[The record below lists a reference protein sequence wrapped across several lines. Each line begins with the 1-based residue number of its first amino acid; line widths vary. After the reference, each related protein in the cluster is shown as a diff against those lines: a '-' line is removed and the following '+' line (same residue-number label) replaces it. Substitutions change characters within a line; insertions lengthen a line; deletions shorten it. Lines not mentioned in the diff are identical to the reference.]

1 MPKVPILMPQ
11 LGDSIAE
18 ATVLRLLAAQG
29 DTVEADQEIFEV
41 ETNKATMGV
50 TTMCGGILSDVFIKE
65 GESVVVGACMAM
77 IEATEEEIERSGA
90 TPAGDSTQP
99 SLPASPESVPQA
111 APSAPPREEK
121 PAGVHFGVTGESYQE
136 NGTDLK
142 VQPSVRGLPVPA
154 GMKGAHYMS
163 PRMKARMDELGM
175 SASDIA
181 FISGS
186 GAGGRV
192 TIDDLE
198 EFLEYVSQW
207 PHRKASSMRLAV
219 ADAMRRSWTRPLA
232 SAGRPVFMDPLIK
245 HRQNSPLRPGITL
258 YFARALALALAESP
272 ECAGYLVGE
281 NILSPKTIDIGIAA
295 QVADGVM
302 VPVLRRVNERTM
314 EELLEDYNRLI
325 AQARR
330 RRLAPE
336 DSTGGI
342 ATVTNFGGF
351 GLTFAAPMPMP
362 SESIILGVGA
372 VTKTPVWSDE
382 VEAFIPISKANI
394 VATGDH
400 RVVDGADIG
409 RLLSAWRNCSSAR
422 NTCNQLRSPS
432 FTPHDNRPARIRPGS
447 RRRRLSGIY
456 CPGRTPPDAGI
467 AYRGRR
473 VQGGNQP
480 RRHPP
485 VRRLP
490 GIQRGPDKQAVHFP
504 EKARR
509 KERYHGRRHQS
520 EKYSFPPSGPSR
532 PFRIDAHAGKKCGL
546 PAWGRHHG
554 SGKGRLHHPP
564 GLHLHGGAHA
574 AAGAYRRTSSHA

>member
-1 MPKVPILMPQ
+1 
-11 LGDSIAE
+11 
-18 ATVLRLLAAQG
+18 
-29 DTVEADQEIFEV
+29 
-41 ETNKATMGV
+41 
-50 TTMCGGILSDVFIKE
+50 
-65 GESVVVGACMAM
+65 
-77 IEATEEEIERSGA
+77 
-90 TPAGDSTQP
+90 
-99 SLPASPESVPQA
+99 
-111 APSAPPREEK
+111 
-121 PAGVHFGVTGESYQE
+121 
-136 NGTDLK
+136 
-142 VQPSVRGLPVPA
+142 
-154 GMKGAHYMS
+154 MKGAHYMS

-394 VATGDH
+394 VATGRPPRGGRSGH
-400 RVVDGADIG
+400 RPPAQ
-409 RLLSAWRNCSSAR
+409 AR
-422 NTCNQLRSPS
+422 GGIAPAPGIPVTSPV
-432 FTPHDNRPARIRPGS
+432 PPAS
-447 RRRRLSGIY
+447 RRMTTDPPVLGLVAGDGVYPEYIVRGARRRMPELRIVAVGFKGETNPAVI
-456 CPGRTPPDAGI
+456 
-467 AYRGRR
+467 
-473 VQGGNQP
+473 
-480 RRHPP
+480 PP

-490 GIQRGPDKQAVHFP
+490 GIQRGPDK
-504 EKARR
+504 
-509 KERYHGRRHQS
+509 
-520 EKYSFPPSGPSR
+520 
-532 PFRIDAHAGKKCGL
+532 
-546 PAWGRHHG
+546 
-554 SGKGRLHHPP
+554 
-564 GLHLHGGAHA
+564 
-574 AAGAYRRTSSHA
+574 

>member
-18 ATVLRLLAAQG
+18 ATVLRLLAAPG

-50 TTMCGGILSDVFIKE
+50 TTMCGGVLSDVFIKE
-65 GESVVVGACMAM
+65 GESIVVGACMAM
-77 IEATEEEIERSGA
+77 IDATEEEIERSGA

-99 SLPASPESVPQA
+99 SLPASPESVPQRVPDA
-111 APSAPPREEK
+111 SAREEK
-121 PAGVHFGVTGESYQE
+121 PAGVHFGLTGESYQE

-245 HRQNSPLRPGITL
+245 HRQHSPLRPGITL

-314 EELLEDYNRLI
+314 EELLEDVPRD
-325 AQARR
+325 AARYFFIMRNTSSPR
-330 RRLAPE
+330 RAAAGWPRKTARAASPQSPTSAASGSPLPPPCPCPANPSSWGWE
-336 DSTGGI
+336 PSPRPRSG
-342 ATVTNFGGF
+342 ATRWRRSFPSPRPTSWLRG
-351 GLTFAAPMPMP
+351 TTAWWTARTSAAC
-362 SESIILGVGA
+362 S
-372 VTKTPVWSDE
+372 
-382 VEAFIPISKANI
+382 
-394 VATGDH
+394 
-400 RVVDGADIG
+400 
-409 RLLSAWRNCSSAR
+409 SAWRNCSSAR
-422 NTCNQLRSPS
+422 NTCNPLRS
-432 FTPHDNRPARIRPGS
+432 
-447 RRRRLSGIY
+447 
-456 CPGRTPPDAGI
+456 RTL
-467 AYRGRR
+467 Y
-473 VQGGNQP
+473 
-480 RRHPP
+480 
-485 VRRLP
+485 
-490 GIQRGPDKQAVHFP
+490 
-504 EKARR
+504 
-509 KERYHGRRHQS
+509 
-520 EKYSFPPSGPSR
+520 
-532 PFRIDAHAGKKCGL
+532 
-546 PAWGRHHG
+546 
-554 SGKGRLHHPP
+554 
-564 GLHLHGGAHA
+564 A
-574 AAGAYRRTSSHA
+574 A

>member
-99 SLPASPESVPQA
+99 SLPASP
-111 APSAPPREEK
+111 EEK

-219 ADAMRRSWTRPLA
+219 ADAMRRS
-232 SAGRPVFMDPLIK
+232 S
-245 HRQNSPLRPGITL
+245 
-258 YFARALALALAESP
+258 
-272 ECAGYLVGE
+272 
-281 NILSPKTIDIGIAA
+281 
-295 QVADGVM
+295 
-302 VPVLRRVNERTM
+302 
-314 EELLEDYNRLI
+314 
-325 AQARR
+325 
-330 RRLAPE
+330 
-336 DSTGGI
+336 
-342 ATVTNFGGF
+342 
-351 GLTFAAPMPMP
+351 
-362 SESIILGVGA
+362 
-372 VTKTPVWSDE
+372 
-382 VEAFIPISKANI
+382 
-394 VATGDH
+394 
-400 RVVDGADIG
+400 
-409 RLLSAWRNCSSAR
+409 
-422 NTCNQLRSPS
+422 
-432 FTPHDNRPARIRPGS
+432 
-447 RRRRLSGIY
+447 
-456 CPGRTPPDAGI
+456 
-467 AYRGRR
+467 
-473 VQGGNQP
+473 
-480 RRHPP
+480 
-485 VRRLP
+485 
-490 GIQRGPDKQAVHFP
+490 
-504 EKARR
+504 
-509 KERYHGRRHQS
+509 
-520 EKYSFPPSGPSR
+520 
-532 PFRIDAHAGKKCGL
+532 
-546 PAWGRHHG
+546 
-554 SGKGRLHHPP
+554 
-564 GLHLHGGAHA
+564 
-574 AAGAYRRTSSHA
+574 

>member
-111 APSAPPREEK
+111 APSAPPREEQ

-175 SASDIA
+175 RASDIA

-207 PHRKASSMRLAV
+207 PNRK
-219 ADAMRRSWTRPLA
+219 
-232 SAGRPVFMDPLIK
+232 
-245 HRQNSPLRPGITL
+245 
-258 YFARALALALAESP
+258 E
-272 ECAGYLVGE
+272 
-281 NILSPKTIDIGIAA
+281 
-295 QVADGVM
+295 
-302 VPVLRRVNERTM
+302 
-314 EELLEDYNRLI
+314 
-325 AQARR
+325 
-330 RRLAPE
+330 
-336 DSTGGI
+336 
-342 ATVTNFGGF
+342 
-351 GLTFAAPMPMP
+351 
-362 SESIILGVGA
+362 
-372 VTKTPVWSDE
+372 
-382 VEAFIPISKANI
+382 
-394 VATGDH
+394 
-400 RVVDGADIG
+400 IG
-409 RLLSAWRNCSSAR
+409 R
-422 NTCNQLRSPS
+422 
-432 FTPHDNRPARIRPGS
+432 
-447 RRRRLSGIY
+447 
-456 CPGRTPPDAGI
+456 
-467 AYRGRR
+467 
-473 VQGGNQP
+473 
-480 RRHPP
+480 
-485 VRRLP
+485 
-490 GIQRGPDKQAVHFP
+490 
-504 EKARR
+504 
-509 KERYHGRRHQS
+509 
-520 EKYSFPPSGPSR
+520 
-532 PFRIDAHAGKKCGL
+532 AHV
-546 PAWGRHHG
+546 
-554 SGKGRLHHPP
+554 
-564 GLHLHGGAHA
+564 
-574 AAGAYRRTSSHA
+574 

>member
-50 TTMCGGILSDVFIKE
+50 TTMCGGVLSDVCIKE
-65 GESVVVGACMAM
+65 GDSIVVGACMAM
-77 IEATEEEIERSGA
+77 IDATEEEIERSGA
-90 TPAGDSTQP
+90 TPAGQDAQP
-99 SLPASPESVPQA
+99 SLPASPESVPQQQA
-111 APSAPPREEK
+111 SQPAQDGQEK
-121 PAGVHFGVTGESYQE
+121 AAGVHFGVSTESYQE
-136 NGTDLK
+136 AGADLK

-219 ADAMRRSWTRPLA
+219 ADAMRRSWSRPLA

-245 HRQNSPLRPGITL
+245 HRQNSPLKPGMTL
-258 YFARALALALAESP
+258 YFARALALALAENP

-325 AQARR
+325 AHARR

-372 VTKTPVWSDE
+372 VTKTPVWSEE

-409 RLLSAWRNCSSAR
+409 RLLKRVAELL
-422 NTCNQLRSPS
+422 Q
-432 FTPHDNRPARIRPGS
+432 RPEY
-447 RRRRLSGIY
+447 L
-456 CPGRTPPDAGI
+456 
-467 AYRGRR
+467 
-473 VQGGNQP
+473 
-480 RRHPP
+480 
-485 VRRLP
+485 
-490 GIQRGPDKQAVHFP
+490 
-504 EKARR
+504 
-509 KERYHGRRHQS
+509 
-520 EKYSFPPSGPSR
+520 
-532 PFRIDAHAGKKCGL
+532 
-546 PAWGRHHG
+546 
-554 SGKGRLHHPP
+554 
-564 GLHLHGGAHA
+564 
-574 AAGAYRRTSSHA
+574 

>member
-50 TTMCGGILSDVFIKE
+50 TTMCGGILNDVFIKE

-219 ADAMRRSWTRPLA
+219 ADAMRRWPPPGVPYSWTP
-232 SAGRPVFMDPLIK
+232 S
-245 HRQNSPLRPGITL
+245 S
-258 YFARALALALAESP
+258 
-272 ECAGYLVGE
+272 
-281 NILSPKTIDIGIAA
+281 
-295 QVADGVM
+295 
-302 VPVLRRVNERTM
+302 
-314 EELLEDYNRLI
+314 
-325 AQARR
+325 
-330 RRLAPE
+330 
-336 DSTGGI
+336 STGKIPRCGP
-342 ATVTNFGGF
+342 ASPCT
-351 GLTFAAPMPMP
+351 LPAPWPWP
-362 SESIILGVGA
+362 
-372 VTKTPVWSDE
+372 
-382 VEAFIPISKANI
+382 
-394 VATGDH
+394 
-400 RVVDGADIG
+400 
-409 RLLSAWRNCSSAR
+409 WRKAR
-422 NTCNQLRSPS
+422 NAPATWWGKTFFLPKQLTSASP
-432 FTPHDNRPARIRPGS
+432 PRW
-447 RRRRLSGIY
+447 
-456 CPGRTPPDAGI
+456 RTASW
-467 AYRGRR
+467 
-473 VQGGNQP
+473 
-480 RRHPP
+480 
-485 VRRLP
+485 
-490 GIQRGPDKQAVHFP
+490 FP
-504 EKARR
+504 
-509 KERYHGRRHQS
+509 
-520 EKYSFPPSGPSR
+520 
-532 PFRIDAHAGKKCGL
+532 CC
-546 PAWGRHHG
+546 
-554 SGKGRLHHPP
+554 
-564 GLHLHGGAHA
+564 A
-574 AAGAYRRTSSHA
+574 A

>member
-409 RLLSAWRNCSSAR
+409 RLL
-422 NTCNQLRSPS
+422 
-432 FTPHDNRPARIRPGS
+432 
-447 RRRRLSGIY
+447 IY

-490 GIQRGPDKQAVHFP
+490 GIQRGPDKQAVHLP

-509 KERYHGRRHQS
+509 KERHHGRRHQS
-520 EKYSFPPSGPSR
+520 KEHSFPPSGPPR

>member
-1 MPKVPILMPQ
+1 MPKVPIFMPQ

-18 ATVLRLLAAQG
+18 ATVLRILVAPG
-29 DTVEADQEIFEV
+29 KSVVADQEIFEV

-50 TTMCGGILSDVFIKE
+50 TTMCGGVLAEINIKE
-65 GESVVVGACMAM
+65 GDSVVVGACMAM

-90 TPAGDSTQP
+90 TPAGEAP
-99 SLPASPESVPQA
+99 SLPTSPESVPLPA
-111 APSAPPREEK
+111 TPPPSNTDDTTPQQ
-121 PAGVHFGVTGESYQE
+121 AGVHFTVGGDGYQE
-136 NGTDLK
+136 TNDLK

-163 PRMKARMDELGM
+163 PRMRARMDELGM
-175 SASDIA
+175 RASDIA

-198 EFLEYVSQW
+198 DFLDYVSKW

-232 SAGRPVFMDPLIK
+232 SAGRPVYMDPVLK
-245 HRQNSPLRPGITL
+245 HRQHSPLRPGITL
-258 YFARALALALAESP
+258 YFVRALALALAENP

-281 NILSPKTIDIGIAA
+281 NIISPKTFDIGIAV

-302 VPVLRRVNERTM
+302 VPVLRCVNERTM
-314 EELLEDYNRLI
+314 EELLDDYNRLI

-336 DSTGGI
+336 DCTGGI

-372 VTKTPVWSDE
+372 STKTPVWSDE
-382 VEAFIPISKANI
+382 VEAFIPVTKANI
-394 VATGDH
+394 VLTGDH

-409 RLLSAWRNCSSAR
+409 RLLMRVAELL
-422 NTCNQLRSPS
+422 Q
-432 FTPHDNRPARIRPGS
+432 RPEY
-447 RRRRLSGIY
+447 L
-456 CPGRTPPDAGI
+456 
-467 AYRGRR
+467 
-473 VQGGNQP
+473 
-480 RRHPP
+480 
-485 VRRLP
+485 
-490 GIQRGPDKQAVHFP
+490 
-504 EKARR
+504 
-509 KERYHGRRHQS
+509 
-520 EKYSFPPSGPSR
+520 
-532 PFRIDAHAGKKCGL
+532 
-546 PAWGRHHG
+546 
-554 SGKGRLHHPP
+554 
-564 GLHLHGGAHA
+564 
-574 AAGAYRRTSSHA
+574 

>member
-50 TTMCGGILSDVFIKE
+50 TTMCGGVLSDVCIKE
-65 GESVVVGACMAM
+65 GDSIVVGACMAM
-77 IEATEEEIERSGA
+77 IDATEEEIERSGA
-90 TPAGDSTQP
+90 TPAGQDAQP
-99 SLPASPESVPQA
+99 SLPASPESVPQQQA
-111 APSAPPREEK
+111 SQPAQDGQGKA
-121 PAGVHFGVTGESYQE
+121 AGVHFGVSTESYQE
-136 NGTDLK
+136 AGADLK

-219 ADAMRRSWTRPLA
+219 ADAMRRSWSRPLA

-245 HRQNSPLRPGITL
+245 HRQNSPLKPGMTL
-258 YFARALALALAESP
+258 YFARALALALAENP

-325 AQARR
+325 AHARR

-372 VTKTPVWSDE
+372 VTKTPVWSEE

-409 RLLSAWRNCSSAR
+409 RLLKRVAELL
-422 NTCNQLRSPS
+422 Q
-432 FTPHDNRPARIRPGS
+432 RPEY
-447 RRRRLSGIY
+447 L
-456 CPGRTPPDAGI
+456 
-467 AYRGRR
+467 
-473 VQGGNQP
+473 
-480 RRHPP
+480 
-485 VRRLP
+485 
-490 GIQRGPDKQAVHFP
+490 
-504 EKARR
+504 
-509 KERYHGRRHQS
+509 
-520 EKYSFPPSGPSR
+520 
-532 PFRIDAHAGKKCGL
+532 
-546 PAWGRHHG
+546 
-554 SGKGRLHHPP
+554 
-564 GLHLHGGAHA
+564 
-574 AAGAYRRTSSHA
+574 